1 MIQFFRTLPYHFKS
15 ALKSVKRNIAMTIS
29 SATAVTVTLFLI
41 LLFIVIAVNINS
53 ISQKVEQSV
62 EIFAQIDKVVEETEY
77 DSIQKQL
84 ESIEHVKNVRFSS
97 KEEQME
103 KFLESDLGGEEYRSV
118 FEDGNP
124 LTPAYFV
131 EVDSGSNIKQVAKD
145 AGKVEGILKAEYG
158 GESATTMLD
167 AFNSIRVGGAIFVV
181 ALCFLAIFL
190 ISNTIKMTIQARRDE
205 IAIMRN
211 VGASNGFIKTPFI
224 IEGIIISIL
233 GSVIPITLGVFGY
246 YFAYDA
252 MNGMMFS
259 SLFTL
264 QAPMPFVIYLSLAIL
279 GIGILVGMIGSFVS
293 VGKYLKWKR

>member
-1 MIQFFRTLPYHFKS
+1 MIQFFKSLPYHLKS
-15 ALKSVKRNIAMTIS
+15 AFKSVKRNVAMTIS

-41 LLFIVIAVNINS
+41 LLFIVIAVNINT
-53 ISQKVEQSV
+53 ISNKVEQSV
-62 EIFAQIDKVVEETEY
+62 EIFAQIDTVVEQDQY
-77 DSIQKQL
+77 DTIKQQL
-84 ESIEHVKNVRFSS
+84 EGIEHVKSVRFSS

-131 EVDSGSNIKQVAKD
+131 EVDEGKNVKVVAKD
-145 AGKVEGILKAEYG
+145 AAKVEGIIKAEYG
-158 GESATTMLD
+158 GESATTMLE

-224 IEGIIISIL
+224 MEGIIISIL
-233 GSVIPITLGVFGY
+233 GSILPITIGVFGY

-259 SLFTL
+259 SLFAL
-264 QAPMPFVIYLSLAIL
+264 ESPMPFVIYLSLTIL

>member
-1 MIQFFRTLPYHFKS
+1 MIQFFKSLPYHLKS
-15 ALKSVKRNIAMTIS
+15 ALKSVKRNLAMTIS

-41 LLFIVIAVNINS
+41 LLFIVIAVNINT
-53 ISQKVEQSV
+53 ISNKVEQSV
-62 EIFAQIDKVVEETEY
+62 EIFAQIDKVVEESQYEN
-77 DSIQKQL
+77 IKQ
-84 ESIEHVKNVRFSS
+84 EIEKIDHVKSVRFSS

-103 KFLESDLGGEEYRSV
+103 KFLESDVAGEEYRSV
-118 FEDGNP
+118 FDDENP

-131 EVDSGSNIKQVAKD
+131 VVDSGQNVQKVAKQ
-145 AGKVEGILKAEYG
+145 AAKVEGIMKAEYG

-167 AFNSIRVGGAIFVV
+167 AFNSIRVGGAAFVV

-224 IEGIIISIL
+224 MEGIIISMIGSIL
-233 GSVIPITLGVFGY
+233 PIAVGVFGY

-259 SLFTL
+259 SLFAL
-264 QAPMPFVIYLSLAIL
+264 EAPMPFVVYLSLAIL